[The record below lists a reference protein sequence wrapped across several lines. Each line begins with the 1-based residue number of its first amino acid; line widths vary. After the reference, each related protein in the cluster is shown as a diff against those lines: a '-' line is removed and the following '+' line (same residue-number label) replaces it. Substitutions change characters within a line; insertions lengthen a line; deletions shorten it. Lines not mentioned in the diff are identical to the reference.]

1 MTEINGGALPAPVV
15 TIDGTSGCGKGTLAH
30 ALAKHLGWHYLDSGA
45 LYRIAAWAALHQG
58 ILASEPEAVVAMVR
72 ALRIRFAFTAE
83 DETAYRVFC
92 NDLDVTEAIRSEACS
107 QMASKVSAIP
117 AVRAALLQQQL
128 DFRALPGL
136 VTDGRDMG
144 TVVFP
149 DAAVKFFL
157 SASLDERAQRRYK
170 QLKEKDNSVSLQRV
184 REELYK
190 RDARDAGR
198 DTAPLVPAS
207 DAHVVDTSS
216 MDIDAVFSWALNLVQ
231 NQLAT

>member
-1 MTEINGGALPAPVV
+1 MTEINGGAKPAPVV

-92 NDLDVTEAIRSEACS
+92 NDLDVTEAIRTEACS

-117 AVRAALLQQQL
+117 DVRAALLQQQI
-128 DFRALPGL
+128 DFRELPGL

-190 RDARDAGR
+190 RDARDTGR

-207 DAHVVDTSS
+207 DAHVVDTSA